1 MSRTT
6 NNFNK
11 SNKNYN
17 IRQTNVSNR
26 SRTVISKVPVVDN
39 NRKPSVKL
47 FDDLKKSTPI
57 FEVPFIDN
65 QNLNQ
70 GRYAE
75 KSNEIEKLLNEI
87 QGNRFYDESLNS
99 RLVYL
104 ELL

>member
-1 MSRTT
+1 
-6 NNFNK
+6 
-11 SNKNYN
+11 
-17 IRQTNVSNR
+17 
-26 SRTVISKVPVVDN
+26 VDN